1 MVNKNLDFE
10 FEHLGKP
17 LKKKKR
23 EREMKKVEG
32 INIGW
37 VHLPT
42 GERLHLSRD

>member
-1 MVNKNLDFE
+1 MSLRIIKTKAK
-10 FEHLGKP
+10 LGK
-17 LKKKKR
+17 KRREER
-23 EREMKKVEG
+23 EREMKKGEG